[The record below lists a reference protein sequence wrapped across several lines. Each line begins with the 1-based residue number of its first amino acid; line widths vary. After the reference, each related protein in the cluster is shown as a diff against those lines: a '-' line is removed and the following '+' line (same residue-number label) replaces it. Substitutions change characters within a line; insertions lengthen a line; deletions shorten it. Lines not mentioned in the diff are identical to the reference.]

1 MIQIL
6 NDVSTEGLV
15 GRIAYPFGQITAGG
29 IGVIEQQYT
38 AGAAIANTTTETSLM
53 TPSLFAPQINGNPA
67 INPLNSTLS
76 GFPANFLALGTSFNK
91 KIVGTI
97 ANTGTPTLRT
107 RVVLKNTTTG
117 AIVYTLADT
126 TATAM
131 TTVSTVDF
139 EVNFDLMTRA
149 VGSTGQLYGRVS
161 HRYATT
167 TVYAA
172 VTTTTVDMTQP
183 YYFDVLVTWGAASAS
198 NTLTPFW
205 CVLRIE

>member
-6 NDVSTEGLV
+6 NDVATEGLV
-15 GRIAYPFGQITAGG
+15 GRIAFPFGQITAGG

-67 INPLNSTLS
+67 ITSANSTLS
-76 GFPANFLALGTSFNK
+76 GIPGNFLALGTSFQK
-91 KIVGTI
+91 KVVGTI

-107 RVVLKNTTTG
+107 RVVLRNTSTN

-126 TATAM
+126 TAVAM
-131 TTVSTVDF
+131 TTTSTTDF

-149 VGSTGQLYGRVS
+149 VGTSGAIYGRVS
-161 HRYATT
+161 HRYANT

-172 VTTTTVDMTQP
+172 VTTTTVDTTQS

-198 NTLTPFW
+198 NTITPFW
-205 CVLRIE
+205 CVLRVE